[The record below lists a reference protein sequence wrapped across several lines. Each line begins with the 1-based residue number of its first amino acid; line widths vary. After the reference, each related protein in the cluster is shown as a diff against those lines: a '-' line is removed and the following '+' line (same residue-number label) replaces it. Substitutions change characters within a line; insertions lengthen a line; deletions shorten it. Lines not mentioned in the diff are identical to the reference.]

1 MKRRS
6 FISTGLAGAALAGSG
21 CAGRVKLIR
30 DRTIRK
36 SPEEM
41 LKVTRSKPRGGTMPT
56 TELGTTGIKVS
67 RFAFGSHMSSD
78 LLTYEKERERMIHEA
93 FDLGITVF
101 DVYEKNW
108 NIFQYEPM
116 GRHLAPIRRDIV
128 LSTDMV
134 PFDGRSIEEELER
147 DLRLL
152 RTDYID
158 MVRYH
163 SRDPK
168 ATNWAG
174 WEKMFRFKEQ
184 GKIRAVG
191 VAMHLEPD
199 LDQILEQNLPLD
211 YVVFPY
217 NFYHTL
223 IYDGRIGGEY
233 TDLTAK
239 LRARGIG
246 IVVMKPMGSDDFVN
260 SFIDAAVKLDKSGE
274 ISLPKAAL
282 RHVQNF
288 GPIPDTALN
297 GMYSLDHVYENVEA
311 YYNPAISS
319 EELALL
325 DLIRKRSKVIA
336 QTPVHHRHAFL
347 NNLVPGCAGHGEL
360 RTV

>member
-6 FISTGLAGAALAGSG
+6 FLSTGLAGAALAGSG

-30 DRTIRK
+30 DRAIRK

-41 LKVTRSKPRGGTMPT
+41 LKVTRTRPRGGNMPT
-56 TELGTTGIKVS
+56 TELGATGITVS

-78 LLTYEKERERMIHEA
+78 LLSYEKERERMVREA

-116 GRHLAPIRRDIV
+116 GRHLEPIRNDVI

-134 PFDGRSIEEELER
+134 PFDGRSIEQEMER

-152 RTDYID
+152 RRDHID

-168 ATNWAG
+168 SDSWAG

-191 VAMHLEPD
+191 IPIHLEHELEP
-199 LDQILEQNLPLD
+199 LLEQNVPLD

-223 IYDGRIGGEY
+223 LYDGRIVGEF

-246 IVVMKPMGSDDFVN
+246 VVVMKPMGSDDFVN
-260 SFIDAAVKLDKSGE
+260 SFIDAAEKLDETGE

-288 GPIPDTALN
+288 GPIPDTTLN
-297 GMYSLDHVYENVEA
+297 GMYTLDHVYENVEA
-311 YYNPAISS
+311 YYKPAISP
-319 EELALL
+319 EERALL
-325 DLIRKRSKVIA
+325 DRIRKRSKVIA
-336 QTPVHHRHAFL
+336 HTPVHRRHAFL
-347 NNLVPGCAGHGEL
+347 SRLVPECVGQRGKG
-360 RTV
+360 TV